1 MFKGNVKASVDRR
14 SEISVDRQV
23 EDSIGDMID
32 DFERGGMSRR
42 RLVTQLT
49 ALVAG
54 AVSLGRGAAADPG
67 RAATPRSSGRRPA
80 PGAST
85 FQAVGLNHV
94 ALSVTDIP
102 RSRDFYVEHLGLSVA
117 RESGSSCFLNCGD
130 EFVALFRSREAGLNH
145 YCYAIE
151 QYDVQTAAQ
160 RLRENDLEPRIA
172 GNRIYFD
179 DPDGLEVQLS
189 ASDHRV

>member
-1 MFKGNVKASVDRR
+1 MLKR
-14 SEISVDRQV
+14 SPHQHQIRHQISGA
-23 EDSIGDMID
+23 EDPINEMID
-32 DFERGGMSRR
+32 DFERGRVSRR
-42 RLVTQLT
+42 RLVAQLT

-54 AVSLGRGAAADPG
+54 ATGLGRGAAADTVRG
-67 RAATPRSSGRRPA
+67 AAPSVNGRRST

-85 FQAVGLNHV
+85 FQAVGLNHI

-102 RSRDFYVEHLGLSVA
+102 RSRTFYVAHLGLSVA
-117 RESGSSCFLNCGD
+117 RESSSSCFLNCGD
-130 EFVALFRSREAGLNH
+130 NFVALFRSREAGLNH

-189 ASDHRV
+189 APDHRA